1 MTSEQNTASL
11 ARTLLPAD
19 ELGRVHFIGIGGAGM
34 SGIAR
39 VMLARGMRVSGSD
52 ARDSAVVTGL
62 RALGASVGIG
72 HEAAAV
78 EGADTVVVSS
88 AIRQDNPELA
98 AARER
103 GLRIIHRSAALGSL
117 MVGRRTLAVAGTHGK
132 TTTTSMATVA
142 LQACAAD
149 PSFVIGGVLTATGAN
164 AHEGSGDVFVA
175 EADESDGSFL
185 LYEPAVGIVT
195 NVEADHLDHY
205 GSAEAVTAAFEAFA
219 DRLRESGG
227 TLVACLDDPGAAGIA
242 GHAVAAGAEV
252 VGYGFS
258 AGARTD
264 MRTARIVPAAAGE
277 GAAEGTGAQRFT
289 IELRGPAAADGAAEP
304 SEVRAVPVE
313 LQQPGNYN
321 ACNAAA
327 AVVAA
332 EALGLDPAA
341 AAAGLAGFHGTR
353 RRFELKGQ
361 AAGVRVYD
369 DYAHHPTE
377 LTAVLTAA
385 RDVVSP
391 GGRVHAVF
399 QPHLFSRTQNF
410 RREFGEALGLADEV
424 LVLDVYPARE
434 DPVPGVT
441 GAIVA
446 AEVPHA
452 HTVFLP
458 AFTDVVPHLLD
469 RVRPGDVVLTIGAGD
484 VTVLGAEIVEA
495 LERV

>member
-1 MTSEQNTASL
+1 MTTEQNTASI
-11 ARTLLPAD
+11 ARTILPAR

-62 RALGASVGIG
+62 RALGATVRIG
-72 HEAAAV
+72 HDASAV
-78 EGADTVVVSS
+78 EEADTVVVSS
-88 AIRQDNPELA
+88 AIRHENPELV

-103 GLRIIHRSAALGSL
+103 GLRIIHRSAALGAL

-149 PSFVIGGVLTATGAN
+149 PSFVIGGVLTSTGAN

-185 LYEPAVGIVT
+185 LYEPAVGIIT

-205 GSAEAVTAAFEAFA
+205 GSPEAVTAAFEAFA
-219 DRLRESGG
+219 DKVRATGG
-227 TLVACLDDPGAAGIA
+227 TLVVCLDDPGAAGVA
-242 GHAVAAGAEV
+242 AHAAAAGADV

-258 AGARTD
+258 ASGGAPAGV
-264 MRTARIVPAAAGE
+264 RTATILRDTGEAAGDA
-277 GAAEGTGAQRFT
+277 GAAQRFA
-289 IELRGPAAADGAAEP
+289 IELDGAT
-304 SEVRAVPVE
+304 VPVE
-313 LQQPGNYN
+313 LQQPGDYN
-321 ACNAAA
+321 ARNAAA
-327 AVVAA
+327 AVAA
-332 EALGLDPAA
+332 AAALGFDPAA
-341 AAAGLAGFHGTR
+341 AAQGLAGFHGTR
-353 RRFELKGQ
+353 RRFELKGE

-377 LTAVLTAA
+377 LRAVLSAA
-385 RDVVSP
+385 RRVVP
-391 GGRVHAVF
+391 AGGRVHAVF
-399 QPHLFSRTQNF
+399 QPHLFSRTQSF
-410 RREFGEALGLADEV
+410 RQEFGEALGLADDV
-424 LVLDVYPARE
+424 VVLDVYPARE
-434 DPVPGVT
+434 DPIPGVT

-452 HTVFLP
+452 QTAFLP
-458 AFTDVVPHLLD
+458 AFTEVVPHLLD

-484 VTVLGAEIVEA
+484 VTVLGPEIVEA
-495 LERV
+495 LEQA